1 MYWHTYLCTLFMY
14 LHVWTYNHY
23 SVQCSVHVTLDCT
36 CTLFMY
42 LHVWT
47 YNHYS
52 VQCSV
57 HVTLDCT
64 CTLLLDYSVLS
75 NVRVCMHPS
84 SCSGSNRSNG
94 HRSRECLWKTTAPDQ
109 AKVSYTLIPRPV
121 FQLLLLAV
129 QKEGRPG
136 KTHHMI

>member
-64 CTLLLDYSVLS
+64 CTLLLIHKTIVFFLMFVFVCIPLHVVEAIEVMDTVAVSAFGKPLPLIKPRLAIPSFPGLYSS
-75 NVRVCMHPS
+75 FC
-84 SCSGSNRSNG
+84 C
-94 HRSRECLWKTTAPDQ
+94 W
-109 AKVSYTLIPRPV
+109 
-121 FQLLLLAV
+121 
-129 QKEGRPG
+129 
-136 KTHHMI
+136 